1 VDRNSGDDAAD
12 RVDDSGSPADGPA
25 ATPADAP
32 AATRGGGTD
41 DASDAPDV
49 AGVAEEWEYTRERS
63 RLLRAC
69 VALSFGTVVAIA
81 LAAVLLLVA
90 LVLDALLAGEPAR
103 AVAVIVG
110 GLLLLASRRFLFAL
124 ASPAA
129 RTRIPPPVVSPRW
142 LLASGVGWLLALGL
156 AARLA
161 PAAPLA
167 LFLLGWLPLL
177 AALLLE
183 TEGRVDGD
191 ELLLSTGRGEVSLD
205 GLDGYRSLRMGPTV
219 VCLLSFAPGE
229 TSPSTPR
236 FVTVSA
242 AAYPAVRRAF
252 DAGVATSVPED
263 ETSRRPRAERLVAG
277 WLGAALLAVGP
288 ALWLALPPGD
298 GQLVAAYAG
307 ALFGLVGLVLLR
319 HALVA

>member
-1 VDRNSGDDAAD
+1 MDRDSGDDAAD
-12 RVDDSGSPADGPA
+12 CVDDSGTPADG
-25 ATPADAP
+25 P

-41 DASDAPDV
+41 DESDAPNI

-63 RLLRAC
+63 RFLRAC
-69 VALSFGTVVAIA
+69 VAISFGTVVAIV
-81 LAAVLLLVA
+81 LAALLLLVA
-90 LVLDALLAGEPAR
+90 LVVDALVAGEPAR
-103 AVAVIVG
+103 AVAVVVV
-110 GLLLLASRRFLFAL
+110 GLLLLASRRFLVAL

-129 RTRIPPPVVSPRW
+129 RTRIPSPVVSPRW

-191 ELLLSTGRGEVSLD
+191 ELLLSTGRNEVSLA
-205 GLDGYRSLRMGPTV
+205 GLDGYRSVRIGPTV

-242 AAYPAVRRAF
+242 AAYPAVRRAL
-252 DAGVATSVPED
+252 DAGVETSVPED